1 VDTGNVAYTRMPSDT
16 DNVFFNAASFTAPGQ
31 TVTIDVA
38 NARCKKMDWT
48 NAANNPT
55 LAKLPANDSL
65 LVYGSLVLRTGMTN
79 NYTGTFT
86 FKTLDTDSIKTNG
99 VAFAGDVWFKHFGE
113 LQLKSALS
121 TSGIIIIESGTLKS
135 NNFNVSAQR
144 FDLNYSFTRDIKLG
158 TSVIT
163 ISQGQDAWRAEPANL
178 TLEADNAYF
187 NFTYTGT
194 DTIHFYSGG
203 SGYIYNVVNFPNATV
218 YLHEDATFDSLNIA
232 AGAGVLVTAATNQ
245 TVNYIG
251 ITGTCG
257 SPIFFRSDD
266 AATQV
271 LLTQTSGT
279 VSGSYLYLQ
288 GINATGGA
296 TFNANNTV
304 DEGNNSGWMITT
316 PAGPASLYWIGG
328 TGNWYDPAHWS
339 ASSGGG
345 TANCVPGPN
354 TNVFFDANS
363 FSGAGQTVTVDYNAF
378 CNNMTWTGANAPNF
392 DGSYDVNLSG
402 SMSLNASMNLPLT
415 GRYIFYG
422 SGVIS
427 INTFN
432 RTLNGEVFLNNSA
445 GNFSLASAFTSNEGI
460 DLNDGSLTTANNAVT
475 AAYVRSNDFNNTRSL
490 TIGTSTIT
498 LTGSGEVW
506 ELDPSG
512 LTFSSGNSTIN
523 MNHTGVNAMIFRGAD
538 NNYYDINLN
547 TSATEIYG
555 ANNFHWIRLQKG
567 NKLSVESG
575 VTQTYDSL
583 IATGTCGKPVFISA
597 TEILGTAATIKRN
610 TAGTTT
616 VVYAYISNVIADS
629 VGLRIYNANTSELR
643 YTTTGWI
650 STALPGTGTKFYW
663 IGGTG
668 VWNDTIHWSLTSGGT
683 PTTCLP
689 TIKDTVIFDANSFS
703 AAGQEVSINVDAY
716 CNLMDWT
723 AATNNPNLNILQTIT
738 IRRNLLMNAAMTTSG
753 TRIGSIRFLPLG
765 NNCSLNTQ
773 NVTLNA
779 SILLE
784 GSVLADQLSL
794 ANNVTLDDSLN
805 SINVIQ
811 GTFLTNNRTIIASGF
826 NLLTGSDKQITLGSS
841 VITLRYGWYALGITT
856 GLTVTPGTSHII
868 ITGSKSGEYFHG
880 AGKTYNNLTISSPG
894 DLVTPLTGSNTFN
907 QLTINPGVDLELEAS
922 TTQTTTKFR
931 AIGLCTDSISI
942 ISSVAATQATI
953 TQAGDSVLAEC
964 AYIKDIA
971 VTGALSVKRARFSTN
986 AGNNTGW
993 TFVATP
999 PVTAGFTYPATLCRG
1014 TAITFTNTSTNISG
1028 SISNLSFNWNFGDGD
1043 TSTLTSPSHTY
1054 TQGGTKGVLLVATY
1068 TNECN
1073 DSIIDSISVNDLQVQ
1088 LESSASSGIICTGDS
1103 VTFRTLNNAT
1113 TYQFFRNN
1121 IAMAPASTDTFITVT
1136 NLANND
1142 SVYVVANQGG
1152 CGFPSNGKL
1161 YFTVNPAPVV
1171 SLASSDA
1178 DNIICAGD
1186 RVKFTGSGTGSL
1198 EYLFYVN
1205 GSAVGFFSNID
1216 SFVTTT
1222 LANGDAVRMEG
1233 KNTATSCTA
1242 FAPQT
1247 FNMTVNALPI
1257 TTLTS
1262 SDVDNVIC
1270 AGENITFTASGASEY
1285 QLTINGTPQGG
1296 YTAGNVFNTTAIQNG
1311 NTVKVLGRTNGC
1323 VVESN
1328 GFTFI
1333 VNALPTVTLTNSTTN
1348 NTLCAGDNV
1357 TFTGS
1362 GATAYE
1368 FFLNGTTQ
1376 QGPSVTNTFDIT
1388 TLVNGDVVTVEGQ
1401 TNNCINTTTPNNM
1414 TVVPLPNVTLLSS
1427 DPNDTICSGES
1438 VTFTAGGAT
1447 QYEFFVGGTSQ
1458 GAPSATNTFTTT
1470 TILNGQTV
1478 SVVGYTN
1485 SCSAAG
1491 NNSYTFYVKPAPT
1504 VSLFSSDFD
1513 NSITQ
1518 CEEVTFTA
1526 LGAAEYEFFVS
1537 GVSQGASSPV
1547 NQFVTTSL
1555 TNGQTVTVTGISNT
1569 CPGTSNGIT
1578 FTVLAPPAVVLTANT
1593 STTICQGTNVT
1604 FTASG
1609 ADEYEFFVGGVSQGA
1624 PSVTNIFNTAALN
1637 NNDVVHVL
1645 GYVFSCPNQSN
1656 NITFTVNSYPVV
1668 TLSSSDPDNTI
1679 CLNESVTFTASGAT
1693 DYEFFVNGA
1702 SQGTASPVNTFTTTS
1717 LLNNQNVRVTG
1728 TSNGCST
1735 NSSGITFS
1743 VNPLPTVSLFT
1754 SNSNNS
1760 ICEGTSV
1767 TYTALG
1773 ATQYEFF
1780 VNGVSQGAPSPTN
1793 TFTTTTLPPG
1803 TPGVT
1808 VRGTFNGC
1816 SAFSADTI
1824 TKTVIALP
1832 NVTLISSD
1840 ADNIICVGDTVTFTA
1855 SGASQYRFFVN
1866 NIAQGQYSA
1875 NNVFVSSTLQTGQTV
1890 KVSGSDAGC
1899 VSDGVPTFTFTVN
1912 PNPAVALVSSDIDRV
1927 ICTGDTVTFTASGA
1941 AQYEFFI
1948 DGISLGAPS
1957 SINTFTTSTLADSNR
1972 IRVIGT
1978 DNGCSV
1984 ASGSLLFRVNPL
1996 PNVSLASS
2004 DADNTICTGEPV
2016 TFTGSGANLYQF
2028 FVNGAP
2034 LSNPSTTATRNL
2046 TTLTNGQT
2054 VSLKG
2059 INQFGCEANAPQT
2072 FTMTVNPLPIVTL
2085 ASSDADN
2092 QICTAEQVTF
2102 TAGGAQQYQ
2111 FYIGN
2116 TPVGSLSGNN
2126 IYVTDSILNS
2136 QTIRVQGTANGCTA
2150 FSSSTYTFAVSVYP
2164 VVTLS
2169 SSVSGNTICAGEQVT
2184 FTASGANLYEF
2195 FVDNTS
2201 QGAPSAV
2208 DTFTTNAI
2216 TNGQTVL
2223 AKGVNN
2229 GCYSNSNQ
2237 SFTYTVNPLPN
2248 TTLASSDND
2257 NRICFGESV
2266 TFTAGGATD
2275 YEFFINGISQGAASS
2290 TNTIQLDE
2298 IENGNTISAI
2308 GYTLGC
2314 GNNATTNFTFIVD
2327 KMNLTLTASG
2337 LSGWACEGESL
2348 TFVSGGADLYEFFVD
2363 GVSQGA
2369 SSASNSITMSNVQD
2383 GQTVT
2388 VNGFSNTTGCTQ
2400 QSESSYVVSVLDA
2413 TTITPPNDT
2422 SICEGDT
2429 LILTANNNKGIQWY
2443 KDGSLMLGE
2452 INSALNVFESGA
2464 YSLEIFR
2471 GGNGNIWTIGRN
2483 TFGQLGD
2490 TTTIDA
2496 DETVIISGMEN
2507 IISADAGLHFN
2518 IVCNATGSVYTWGYN
2533 NYGQLGDGTFSDET
2547 SPTWIQAITNAKQV
2561 AAGDEFSLVLTTT
2574 DNVISFGKN
2583 DNGQLGQGN
2592 NSTQSF
2598 PFQIG
2603 SFGNVKQVAAGGEHA
2618 VAVKNDGTVWTW
2630 GDNQYGQLGIGDF
2643 IDKRFPVVVPGLTNI
2658 ESVAAGKNHSLAV
2671 KNDGTVWV
2679 WGNNATGQLGRSNVN
2694 FSNVPI
2700 LVNGIINAVKAQGGD
2715 EHTLILT
2722 ADGKVYSFGGND
2734 YGQLGDNSLAQS
2746 NTPRRIRQLENI
2758 SDIACGSFSSFALRN
2773 DGTAWS
2779 WGLNLDYQLAV
2790 GNNANQI
2797 QPQFSKELSGA
2808 SAIAAGANHTIALA
2822 TDKKSCVTNAVN
2834 VTVNPVPDAVI
2845 TTTATGFEANAG
2857 GTTYQ
2862 WYFNGIAIPNGT
2874 QQSLTSTSFGSYQV
2888 AVTNASG
2895 CTTLS
2900 DIFVFT
2906 GIQTVLNNN
2915 PHVQFFPNPTT
2926 GILNVRFI
2934 NNKIETSENWKIVNL
2949 LGAVVFELNE
2959 NEITDWNRIDLSAH
2973 PAGLYFIHTKIN
2985 GQLFIDKIILS
2996 KL

>member
-1 VDTGNVAYTRMPSDT
+1 MPSDT

-31 TVTIDVA
+31 TVTVDVA
-38 NARCKKMDWT
+38 GAMCKKMDWT
-48 NAANNPT
+48 AATNNPT

-65 LVYGSLVLRTGMTN
+65 RVYGSLIFNAGMTN
-79 NYTGTFT
+79 NYTGVFV
-86 FKTLDTDSIKTNG
+86 FKTIDTDSVKTNG
-99 VAFAGDVWFKHFGE
+99 IAFAANIVFQHLGE
-113 LQLKSALS
+113 YQLKSAL
-121 TSGIIIIESGTLKS
+121 TVTGELIIESGTLKT

-144 FDLNYSFTRDIKLG
+144 FNLNYAFPRDIKLG
-158 TSVIT
+158 TSTIT
-163 ISQGQDAWRAEPANL
+163 ISHGQDAWRAEPANL

-203 SGYIYNVVNFPNATV
+203 SGYIYNVVNFPNAAV
-218 YLHEDATFDSLNIA
+218 YLHESATFDSLTIA
-232 AGAGVLVTAATNQ
+232 AGASALVTAATNQ
-245 TVNYIG
+245 TVNYIN

-257 SPIFFRSDD
+257 NTIFLRSDD

-279 VSGSYLYLQ
+279 VSGAYLYLQ

-296 TFNANNTV
+296 TFTATNSI
-304 DEGNNSGWMITT
+304 DEGNNSGWTITA

-328 TGNWYDPAHWS
+328 TGNWYDAAHWS
-339 ASSGGG
+339 ASSGGA

-363 FSGAGQTVTVDYNAF
+363 FTAGGQTVTVDYNAY

-392 DGSYDVNLSG
+392 SGSYNLNLQG
-402 SMSLNASMNLPLT
+402 SLTLNATMNLPFT
-415 GRYIFYG
+415 GQYIFYG
-422 SGVIS
+422 TGAIS

-432 RTLNGEVFLNNSA
+432 RTLNGEVFLNNA
-445 GNFSLASAFTSNEGI
+445 TGNFSLASAFTSNAGI
-460 DLNDGSLTTANNAVT
+460 NLNDGSLTTNNNAVT
-475 AAYVRSNDFNNTRSL
+475 TAYVRSNDFNFTRSL
-490 TIGTSTIT
+490 TIGTSVIT
-498 LTGSGEVW
+498 LTGSGDVW
-506 ELDPSG
+506 DLDATG

-523 MNHTGVNAMIFRGAD
+523 MNHSGVNTMVFKGAD
-538 NNYYDINLN
+538 NIYYDINLN

-555 ANNFHWIRLQKG
+555 ANDFHWIRLEKG
-567 NKLSVESG
+567 NKLSFESG
-575 VTQTYDSL
+575 LTHTYDSL

-597 TEILGTAATIKRN
+597 TEILGTPATIKRN
-610 TAGTTT
+610 AAGTTT

-629 VGLRIYNANTSELR
+629 AGLRIYNANTSELR

-650 STALPGTGTKFYW
+650 STAIPATGTKFFW

-668 VWNDTIHWSLTSGGT
+668 VWNDTLHWSLTSGGT

-738 IRRNLLMNAAMTTSG
+738 IRRNLLMNATMTTTG

-784 GSVLADQLSL
+784 GSVLGDQLSL

-811 GTFLTNNRTIIASGF
+811 GTFITNNRNITASAF

-856 GLTVTPGTSHII
+856 GLTVTPGTSQII
-868 ITGSKSGEYFHG
+868 ITGSQSGEFFHG
-880 AGKTYNNLTISSPG
+880 AGKTYNNVTISSPG
-894 DLVTPLTGSNTFN
+894 DLKTPLTGSNTFN

-942 ISSVAATQATI
+942 FSSVAATQATI

-964 AYIKDIA
+964 AYIQDIA

-986 AGNNTGW
+986 GGNNTGW

-1028 SISNLSFNWNFGDGD
+1028 SISNLDFRWSFGDGD
-1043 TSTLTSPSHTY
+1043 TSAITNPSHTY
-1054 TQGGTKGVLLVATY
+1054 SQGGTKGVLLIATY

-1073 DSIIDSISVNDLQVQ
+1073 DSIIDSITVNDLQVQ
-1088 LESSASSGIICTGDS
+1088 LESSASSGVICAGDS

-1121 IAMAPASTDTFITVT
+1121 IAIAPASTDTFITVT

-1152 CGFPSNGKL
+1152 CAFPSNVELK
-1161 YFTVNPAPVV
+1161 FTVNPSPVV

-1186 RVKFTGSGTGSL
+1186 RVKFTGSGSL
-1198 EYLFYVN
+1198 EYLFYIN
-1205 GSAVGFFSNID
+1205 GSPTGFFSNID

-1222 LANGDAVRMEG
+1222 LVNGDAVRMEG
-1233 KNTATSCTA
+1233 KNTLTSCTA

-1247 FNMTVNALPI
+1247 FNMTVNALP
-1257 TTLTS
+1257 TTSLTS

-1270 AGENITFTASGASEY
+1270 AGENITFTASGAAQY
-1285 QLTINGTPQGG
+1285 QLTINGTPQGA
-1296 YTAGNVFNTTAIQNG
+1296 YTASNIFNTTAIQNG
-1311 NTVKVLGRTNGC
+1311 NTVKVSGRTNGC
-1323 VVESN
+1323 IVESN

-1333 VNALPTVTLTNSTTN
+1333 VNALPTVSLTNTTTN
-1348 NTLCAGDNV
+1348 NTLCNGDNV

-1368 FFLNGTTQ
+1368 FFVNGVSA
-1376 QGPSVTNTFDIT
+1376 QGPSVTSTFDIN

-1401 TNNCINTTTPNNM
+1401 TNNCINTTAPNNM
-1414 TVVPLPNVTLLSS
+1414 TVVPLPTVTLLSS

-1447 QYEFFVGGTSQ
+1447 QYEFFVGGVSQ
-1458 GAPSATNTFTTT
+1458 GAPSVINTFTTT

-1478 SVVGYTN
+1478 SVVGYSN
-1485 SCSAAG
+1485 NCSAAG
-1491 NNSYTFYVKPAPT
+1491 NNDYTFYVKPAPT

-1526 LGAAEYEFFVS
+1526 LGASEYEFFVS
-1537 GVSQGASSPV
+1537 GLSQGASSPV

-1569 CPGTSNGIT
+1569 CPGTSSGIT
-1578 FTVLAPPAVVLTANT
+1578 FTVLAPPAVLLTANT

-1609 ADEYEFFVGGVSQGA
+1609 ADEYEFLINGVSQGA

-1645 GYVFSCPNQSN
+1645 GYVFSCPNASN
-1656 NITFTVNSYPVV
+1656 NITFTVNSYPTV
-1668 TLSSSDPDNTI
+1668 TLLSSDADNTI

-1702 SQGTASPVNTFTTTS
+1702 SQGAASPLNTFTTTS

-1728 TSNGCST
+1728 TSNGCAT
-1735 NSSGITFS
+1735 NSSAITFS

-1754 SNSNNS
+1754 SNSNTT
-1760 ICEGTSV
+1760 ICEGTSI

-1780 VNGVSQGAPSPTN
+1780 VDGISQGAPLPTN
-1793 TFTTTTLPPG
+1793 TFTTTTLPAG

-1866 NIAQGQYSA
+1866 NIAQGQFSS

-1899 VSDGVPTFTFTVN
+1899 VSDGIPTFTFTVN

-1927 ICTGDTVTFTASGA
+1927 ICAGDTVTFTASGA
-1941 AQYEFFI
+1941 TQYEFFLS
-1948 DGISLGAPS
+1948 GVSLGAPS
-1957 SINTFTTSTLADSNR
+1957 PVNTYTSSALIDSNR
-1972 IRVIGT
+1972 VQVLGSA
-1978 DNGCSV
+1978 NGCSV
-1984 ASGSLLFRVNPL
+1984 ASGSLLFRVNDL
-1996 PNVSLASS
+1996 PVVSLASS
-2004 DADNTICTGEPV
+2004 DADNTICTGENV

-2028 FVNGAP
+2028 FVNGSP

-2072 FTMTVNPLPIVTL
+2072 YTMTVNPLPVVTL
-2085 ASSDADN
+2085 TSSDADN
-2092 QICTAEQVTF
+2092 HICTAETVTF

-2116 TPVGSLSGNN
+2116 NPVGSLSANN
-2126 IYVTDSILNS
+2126 IYVTDSISNS

-2164 VVTLS
+2164 VVSLA

-2184 FTASGANLYEF
+2184 FTASGSNLYEF
-2195 FVDNTS
+2195 FVNNIS

-2208 DTFTTNAI
+2208 DSFVTSTLQ
-2216 TNGQTVL
+2216 NGETILV
-2223 AKGVNN
+2223 KGINN

-2257 NRICFGESV
+2257 SRICFGESV
-2266 TFTAGGATD
+2266 TFTAGGATE
-2275 YEFFINGISQGAASS
+2275 YEFFVNGISQGVPSS
-2290 TNTIQLDE
+2290 GNTVQLDE
-2298 IENGNTISAI
+2298 IENGDVVSAT
-2308 GYTLGC
+2308 GYSLGC
-2314 GNNATTNFTFIVD
+2314 GNNAANSFTFIVD

-2337 LSGWACEGESL
+2337 VSGWACEDESI
-2348 TFVSGGADLYEFFVD
+2348 TFVSTGADSYEFFVD
-2363 GVSQGA
+2363 GVSQGTL
-2369 SSASNSITMSNVQD
+2369 SPTNSITLNNIQD

-2388 VNGFSNTTGCTQ
+2388 VNGFSNATGCTQ
-2400 QSESSYVVSVLDA
+2400 LSESSYVVSVLDA
-2413 TTITPPNDT
+2413 PTITPPNDT
-2422 SICEGDT
+2422 AICEGDT
-2429 LILTANNNKGIQWY
+2429 LVLTANNNKGIQWY
-2443 KDGSLMLGE
+2443 KDGNKISGE
-2452 INSALNVFESGA
+2452 VNATLKVFESGA

-2490 TTTIDA
+2490 TSTVDS

-2507 IISADAGLHFN
+2507 ITSADAGLNFN
-2518 IVCNATGSVYTWGYN
+2518 IVCNASGNVYTWGHS

-2547 SPTWIQAITNAKQV
+2547 SPKLIPSITNAKQV

-2618 VAVKNDGTVWTW
+2618 VTVKNDGTVWTW

-2643 IDKRFPVVVPGLTNI
+2643 LDKRFPVAVPGLTNVA
-2658 ESVAAGKNHSLAV
+2658 SVAAGKNHSLAV

-2700 LVNGIINAVKAQGGD
+2700 IVNGINNAVKAQGGD

-2734 YGQLGDNSLAQS
+2734 FGQLGDSSLVQS
-2746 NTPRRIRQLENI
+2746 NTPRRIKPLENI
-2758 SDIACGSFSSFALRN
+2758 SDVACGSFNSYAIRN

-2790 GNNANQI
+2790 GNNTNQI

-2822 TDKKSCVTNAVN
+2822 TDKKSCVTNVVN
-2834 VTVNPVPDAVI
+2834 VTVNPVPDATI

-2857 GTTYQ
+2857 GTSYQ

-2874 QQSLTSTSFGSYQV
+2874 QQALTSTSNGNYQV

-2895 CTTLS
+2895 CSTLS
-2900 DIFVFT
+2900 NVFVYT
-2906 GIQTVLNNN
+2906 GIQTVFSNN
-2915 PHVQFFPNPTT
+2915 PFIEFFPNPTQGVLYARLKNE
-2926 GILNVRFI
+2926 GIGKL
-2934 NNKIETSENWKIVNL
+2934 ENWKVVSL
-2949 LGAVVFELNE
+2949 LGAVVFEINESEISELN
-2959 NEITDWNRIDLSAH
+2959 IIDLSSNT
-2973 PAGLYFIHTKIN
+2973 AGLYFIHSTIN